1 MEPHSDT
8 QRAKLTPSASRR
20 PAILTFL
27 ILLVAVLF
35 PGLLRLETDNSPAV
49 FFVEDSERVESYERH
64 REIFGSD
71 VTLRLVFEGSGL
83 WSTRH
88 LRWMSDLEEEL
99 KEISGVLQVSGLQS
113 HYRRFGWPPQDLDAF
128 RARAV
133 ANTLDRGAGWISA
146 DGGIV
151 TLLVQIEALSSR
163 ENTLLLEKV
172 DTLIATPPEGV
183 ICRVVG
189 LPVLNH
195 ELDQS
200 SREVEHVFFPLLIL
214 LTVLLLRWVLGSFR
228 RIWAP
233 LLFVGL
239 CQIMVLSLMG
249 YADVR
254 LNMVL
259 AVLPPLVFAVS
270 LATAVHLVL
279 HLRRAPVSAGSTVE
293 TEYEEDDESRTF
305 RIETRLATVFH
316 EKRWAVLWTGVT
328 TVAGF
333 ASLTLSPLSPVRAL
347 GLWSA
352 IGLAAA
358 TAAVFLFLPTL
369 MAVFGFGSATASSW
383 EGRWARRGEA
393 LGRRARIHRKPILA
407 AAGFACI
414 VAMLGL
420 PRLHTVSNALEY
432 LAPDH
437 PLRAGIERLE
447 DHGIGVA
454 GIELLVTMPP
464 PGPGGAPPAF
474 TSAIE
479 VDRLADLGTEL
490 EQIPGVF
497 GVVSIGSVLRDAL
510 LHVPTTPTNAHFRQQ
525 MALESL
531 HGDVEGR
538 AVLDALLTED
548 RLSAHATIF
557 VETTDIDT
565 LSHISTKILAATRN
579 HFPEA
584 SAHTTGQYPLLLEA
598 QEHLLST
605 LFSSLG
611 LTLLVVAVIL
621 RFVLP
626 SFRLALLALVPNIW
640 PVLGTFGI
648 MGWLGVPLD
657 IASVM
662 MASVVLGLAVDDS
675 IHTLGHFRR
684 LAPKLGSGAA
694 VEKTLFAT
702 APAYVLTSL
711 ILMSGFGVCALSSF
725 APIARFGTMS
735 AVAIALALIGDLFL
749 LPALLSL
756 TPKDVARRL
765 SPRPTD
771 DGNRS

>member
-1 MEPHSDT
+1 MEPHSET
-8 QRAKLTPSASRR
+8 RRAKLTPGAGRR

-27 ILLVAVLF
+27 ILLSAGLA

-49 FFVEDSERVESYERH
+49 FFVEDSTAVETYRRH
-64 REIFGSD
+64 REAFGSD

-83 WSTRH
+83 WTTAH
-88 LRWMSDLEEEL
+88 LQWMSELEGRL
-99 KEISGVLQVSGLQS
+99 TAIPGVLRVSGLPG

-128 RARAV
+128 RDRAR

-151 TLLVQIEALSSR
+151 TLLVQIEALSSID
-163 ENTLLLEKV
+163 NSALLDEIHALVAE
-172 DTLIATPPEGV
+172 PPKGV
-183 ICRVVG
+183 ICRLLG
-189 LPVLNH
+189 LPVLNQ
-195 ELDQS
+195 ELDRS
-200 SREVEHVFFPLLIL
+200 SREIEQVFFPLLVL
-214 LTVLLLRWVLGSFR
+214 LTILGLRWVLGSLR

-233 LLFVGL
+233 LLFVGF
-239 CQIMVLSLMG
+239 CQLVALSLMG
-249 YADVR
+249 YSGAR

-279 HLRRAPVSAGSTVE
+279 HLRRAPVPKGNADTAP
-293 TEYEEDDESRTF
+293 DEPVDLRKEK
-305 RIETRLATVFH
+305 RIATVFH

-328 TVAGF
+328 TVVGF

-347 GLWSA
+347 GLWAA
-352 IGLAAA
+352 IALAAA
-358 TAAVFLFLPTL
+358 TATVFLFLPTL
-369 MAVFGFGSATASSW
+369 LATFGFGSATAESW

-393 LGRRARIHRKPILA
+393 LGRRVAIHRKPILA
-407 AAGFACI
+407 AAGLTCL
-414 VAMLGL
+414 VALLGL
-420 PRLHTVSNALEY
+420 PRLQTVSNALEY

-447 DHGIGVA
+447 KHGIGVA
-454 GIELLVTMPP
+454 GVELLITMPP

-490 EQIPGVF
+490 EQIPGIF
-497 GVVSIGSVLRDAL
+497 GVVSMGSVLRDAL

-525 MALESL
+525 MALEGL

-538 AVLDALLTED
+538 AVLDALLTRD

-565 LSHISTKILAATRN
+565 LNRITTKVLETTRS

-584 SAHTTGQYPLLLEA
+584 SVTTTGQYPLLLEA
-598 QEHLLST
+598 QNYLLST

-621 RFVLP
+621 RLVLP

-640 PVLGTFGI
+640 PVLGTFGV
-648 MGWLGVPLD
+648 MGWAGVPLD

-684 LAPKLGSGAA
+684 LAPKLGAATA

-725 APIARFGTMS
+725 APIARFGAMS
-735 AVAIALALIGDLFL
+735 SLAVGLALIGDLFL

-756 TPKDVARRL
+756 TPTEVARRL
-765 SPRPTD
+765 SR
-771 DGNRS
+771 